1 MKMFQWG
8 YQILSDQENV
18 PLNCRNCNQRL
29 FPIYEESPTVKGVW
43 TCFNT
48 KCVMVRMLIDKDNCV
63 MSKHLKVKD
72 GKNSSKVRD

>member
-1 MKMFQWG
+1 MFQWG

-18 PLNCRNCNQRL
+18 PLNCKHCNQRL
-29 FPIYEESPTVKGVW
+29 FPIHEETPNRIGVW

-48 KCVMVRMLIDKDNCV
+48 KCVMVRMPIDKNNCLI
-63 MSKHLKVKD
+63 KDLKVKS